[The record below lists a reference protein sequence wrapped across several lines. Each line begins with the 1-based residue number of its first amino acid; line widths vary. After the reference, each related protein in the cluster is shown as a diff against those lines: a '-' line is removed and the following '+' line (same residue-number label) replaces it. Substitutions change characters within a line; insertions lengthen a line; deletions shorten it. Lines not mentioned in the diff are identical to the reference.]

1 MELSRPSTELNL
13 ENASLD
19 EVKVAMACTPTKKGY
34 QRLQILRW
42 LFEGRSRQEVA
53 QLSYFSDRQILRYI
67 RAFNDFGLDGLIPG
81 RSSGRA
87 RKVALSLLKQHVEPV
102 MDDPSLA
109 GQTHW
114 SAVKLHGWLRER
126 LQVDLGYSTT
136 VRYLH
141 ELRYKLKVPRPWP
154 LHQDP
159 EAREAFCQQLQIW
172 QEDPCI
178 DLWFGD
184 ECGIEGDPRP
194 RRQWTQIGRVR
205 HSPYLGEHIRHNVIG
220 AVRPRDGRICTLLTN
235 LCDTDTFQA
244 FLNEL
249 ARENPPQESRRA
261 LLVLDNA
268 GWHKTKR
275 LNWHHFEPAYLPA
288 RSPDLNPIE
297 RLWLRLKAD
306 WFNGWVAKSS
316 PQLQE
321 RLIEALQST
330 FAHPAMV
337 QRQCRPKL
345 SL

>member
-1 MELSRPSTELNL
+1 MSRPLTFLNF
-13 ENASLD
+13 ENASFED
-19 EVKVAMACTPTKKGY
+19 VIVAMECTPTKKGY
-34 QRLQILRW
+34 RRLQVLRW
-42 LFEGRSRQEVA
+42 LYEGKSRQEA
-53 QLSYFSDRQILRYI
+53 AALSYFSDRQILRYI
-67 RAFNDFGLDGLIPG
+67 QAFNRWGLDGLIPG

-87 RKVALSLLKQHVEPV
+87 RKIDPAVLRGRLVPV
-102 MDDPSLA
+102 MEDPSLA

-114 SAVKLHGWLRER
+114 SAVKLHGWLKDT
-126 LQVDLGYSTT
+126 LQTDLGYSTT

-159 EAREAFCQQLQIW
+159 GAREAFCQQLRQW
-172 QEDPCI
+172 NDDPTI

-194 RRQWTQIGRVR
+194 RRQWTAIGQVR

-220 AVRPRDGRICTLLTN
+220 AVRPRDGRISTLLTN
-235 LCDTDTFQA
+235 ICDTDTFQA
-244 FLNEL
+244 FLNEM
-249 ARENPPQESRRA
+249 AAENPPVEGRRA

-275 LNWHHFEPAYLPA
+275 LNWHHFEPVYLPV

-297 RLWLRLKAD
+297 RLWLRLKTD
-306 WFNGWVAKSS
+306 WFQGWIARSTPGLV
-316 PQLQE
+316 E
-321 RLIEALQST
+321 RLITALQST
-330 FAHPAMV
+330 FANPAMV
-337 QRQCRPKL
+337 QSQCRPKC